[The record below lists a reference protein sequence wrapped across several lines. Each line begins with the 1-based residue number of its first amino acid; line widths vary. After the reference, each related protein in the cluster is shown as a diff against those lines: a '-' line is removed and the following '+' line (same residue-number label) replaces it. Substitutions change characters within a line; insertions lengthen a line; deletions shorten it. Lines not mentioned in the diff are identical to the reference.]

1 MGNPGFDIRKVAVS
15 GEGTMSRKAVAR
27 AISMPSAVTIVAA
40 FVAFVVV
47 ASDPLSAGAQDR
59 TYTPEFTSDKQLK
72 IPEGKIWREW
82 PFVGTPLTPNALNEG
97 EAPFPEFHIVYIDPV
112 SWDHYKKTG
121 KFREGTVLA
130 KELTRIRAPDGA
142 NEDGSTDE
150 VSGTGY
156 FMGEYSGFEITIKS
170 KALYP
175 NEPGNWAYY
184 TFGHQP
190 EPYNPTA
197 KRQPAEACNACHEAS
212 AAEDFVFTQF
222 YPVLRAAK
230 P

>member
-1 MGNPGFDIRKVAVS
+1 MSRWAVS
-15 GEGTMSRKAVAR
+15 GKIFALSALAAVA
-27 AISMPSAVTIVAA
+27 AVVAL
-40 FVAFVVV
+40 VIV
-47 ASDPLSAGAQDR
+47 ASDPGPAGAQDR
-59 TYTPEFTSDKQLK
+59 TYTPEFTGDKQLK

-82 PFVGTPLTPNALNEG
+82 TFVGTPLTPNALNG
-97 EAPFPEFHIVYIDPV
+97 GQASFPEFHIVYIDPV
-112 SWDHYKKTG
+112 SWEHYKKTG
-121 KFREGTVLA
+121 EFREGTILA
-130 KELTRIRAPDGA
+130 KELTRVRAPDGA

-170 KALYP
+170 KRLYP
-175 NEPGNWAYY
+175 DEPGNWAYY

-197 KRQPAEACNACHEAS
+197 KTQPAEACNACHEAA

>member
-1 MGNPGFDIRKVAVS
+1 
-15 GEGTMSRKAVAR
+15 MSLR
-27 AISMPSAVTIVAA
+27 ASSRSIKQLIALAPVAA
-40 FVAFVVV
+40 LVA
-47 ASDPLSAGAQDR
+47 LTILAGSISPANAQDA
-59 TYTPEFTSDKQLK
+59 TYTPAFTGDKTLK

-82 PFVGTPLTPNALNEG
+82 PYVGSLVTPNALNDG
-97 EAPFPEFHIVYIDPV
+97 EAPFPEHHMIYIDPV
-112 SWDHYKKTG
+112 SWEDYKKTG
-121 KFREGTVLA
+121 EFREGTVIA
-130 KELTRIRAPDGA
+130 KELTRVRAPDGA

-156 FMGEYSGFEITIKS
+156 FMGEYSGLEITIKS
-170 KALYP
+170 RELYP
-175 NEPGNWAYY
+175 DEPGNWVYY

-190 EPYNPTA
+190 EPYNATA
-197 KRQPAEACNACHEAS
+197 ERQPAEACNACHEAS